1 MSEQD
6 TEVKRQY
13 RVAVIN
19 YENLLSDIADIQ
31 YLFLVSLTDQNAS
44 TFQVITEKLKRLKEE
59 ASRNLEWTE
68 GSK

>member
-6 TEVKRQY
+6 TEVKRPY

-44 TFQVITEKLKRLKEE
+44 TFQMITEKLKRLKEE